1 MGSQGIKAIKFY
13 LVLSIDYQEHPSKI
27 ISSAIV

>member
-1 MGSQGIKAIKFY
+1 MGSQGTKTIQFY
-13 LVLSIDYQEHPSKI
+13 LVLSYADQEHPSKI